1 MATTTA
7 RQSTRRRKY
16 GTRAAVAAALM
27 LEQAMPGIAA
37 GIDNT
42 ATSTGTYNSGTIN
55 SNTSSANV
63 LVTAASAKLEITA
76 KAVSAGP
83 TINGPGGQ
91 ATLTDVGDT
100 ITYQYT
106 IKNTGNVTLTG
117 VTPVDTGPT
126 FNGVAGTGSWAA
138 AFSPAPVT
146 LNPNATQT
154 FFRTWTL
161 SNLDAYRAA
170 TVPTTGAS
178 LVSNTATGTSLF
190 GATTINTTA
199 PNASKTVTTKID
211 GVGKLLLA
219 KSKVLN
225 DTLIVNGTGDLNETV
240 TYTYTVTNTG
250 NAPVTGVTISD
261 VHADATHGGPTTIVA
276 PTITSEALQVGAPF
290 PGSADAAIN
299 GVYDT
304 LAPGA
309 TVTFTYTHTIT
320 QAEINGG

>member
-1 MATTTA
+1 MATATA

-42 ATSTGTYNSGTIN
+42 ATSTGTYNTGTIT

-63 LVTAASAKLEITA
+63 PVTAASSKLEITA
-76 KAVSAGP
+76 KSVSAGP

-106 IKNTGNVTLTG
+106 LKNTGNVTLTG

-138 AFSPAPVT
+138 AFSPTPVT

-161 SNLDAYRAA
+161 SDLDAYRAA
-170 TVPTTGAS
+170 TVPGGSS
-178 LVSNTATGTSLF
+178 LVSNTATGTSSF
-190 GATTINTTA
+190 GATTVATSA
-199 PNASKTVTTKID
+199 PNASKTVTAKID

-219 KSKVLN
+219 KSKTLN
-225 DTLIVNGTGDLNETV
+225 DTLIVNGTGDLNESV
-240 TYTYTVTNTG
+240 TYLYTVTNTG
-250 NAPVTGVTISD
+250 NAPITGVTISD
-261 VHADATHGGPTTIVA
+261 VHADATHGGPITIVA
-276 PTITSEALQVGAPF
+276 PTITSEALQAGAPF

-299 GVYDT
+299 GSYDT